1 MFVKLKLAIVTW
13 LWSIQTTLI
22 LKPCHCFQ
30 TRRLVI
36 FISFVLTLF
45 SATFWIFSADVY
57 PHAWALLWK
66 QKLHLSQSLR
76 QKYFS
81 VLQYSTAD
89 TGCKHNTSS
98 FVLSAPPPLWA
109 GPLSH
114 RQRDSNL
121 CHLPGDCLLHTSVKS
136 AATGHWTQGGFTR
149 RPENPSSLPPG
160 GLNCGLAQKRGCTVS
175 GDQPAAV
182 CGSTGKPALH
192 IFTYCFTTISSIKN
206 LHLDLIYLLFLCSR
220 LHYPVKDA
228 EAS

>member
-22 LKPCHCFQ
+22 LKLCHCFQ

-36 FISFVLTLF
+36 FISFGLTLF

-98 FVLSAPPPLWA
+98 FVLSAPAPLWA
-109 GPLSH
+109 GPLSR

-160 GLNCGLAQKRGCTVS
+160 GLSCGLAQKRGCTVS
-175 GDQPAAV
+175 SPVGPQE
-182 CGSTGKPALH
+182 SLLH

-206 LHLDLIYLLFLCSR
+206 LHLDLIYLLFLYSR